1 MVHEETL
8 PRASFP
14 RSTYDRSRRSRP
26 RLIKFLT
33 AFGLTVGFVGI
44 TTTQVANG
52 WTKSTTQALVF
63 SGFVGNAEGIG
74 EAKLRLDDAE
84 NMYVLGKS
92 AGTAEYDNAN
102 PSLRLGNG
110 DDWSSHLVKYSREGA
125 MQWKAEWFEATG
137 NISIEDIEVTGT
149 GDVYLSGY
157 TGAGVDLDPGAAT
170 RTATGSINT
179 AVIIKLNSSGVF
191 QWARELPATDSY
203 IKDLAIR
210 PNGSLVIGGGFTG
223 TLNLNGPGGPG
234 GVSLTAG
241 AGGDG
246 FIASLTSAGVEQ
258 WAQKVTSSNFDD
270 ITSVDVNSAGDV
282 VASGVSNGT
291 STFSSADGSTSTV
304 TIGGSLLGTIVW
316 KLNAGGNTQWVLAPE
331 PTPPT
336 SANKTL
342 VIQQSGGTSVVAT
355 NFGKLFNIS
364 ASGTLTSTLTTG
376 GAITTLEEL
385 STQQIVYGG
394 NFTGTVD
401 MDPTSGTDS
410 KSSMSASVDG
420 YLTTLTS
427 SLSYGSTKVWDGA
440 QGEEINSV
448 TPMSNGGLVIVGRS
462 FSSTPLALSVP
473 SDGTTYSRATGAD
486 SMRFIV
492 RYNSDGTTTSST
504 TTTTPTT
511 TTTTIPSTTTTIPAP
526 GAPSSVAY
534 SPGNGKVTLRWSSD
548 AVAVRYEVLNSA
560 GQKICESTVTSC
572 VISKLKN
579 GKLYIVKVRA
589 VNASS
594 VASAE
599 SSIRVIPGFTL
610 KKTSYVAKQ
619 KPSLSSILT
628 TPSTGKKS
636 WSVVSGSCRIS
647 AGKLVTPSKRATC
660 KVALAVAK
668 TKKYPA
674 MKTTISVAV
683 TK

>member
-14 RSTYDRSRRSRP
+14 RSTDEQSRRRRP

-74 EAKLRLDDAE
+74 EAKIRLDDAE
-84 NMYVLGKS
+84 NIYVLGKS

-102 PSLRLGNG
+102 PTLRVGNG

-157 TGAGVDLDPGAAT
+157 TGAGVDLDPGAST

-210 PNGSLVIGGGFTG
+210 PNGSLVVGGGFTG

-246 FIASLTSAGVEQ
+246 FVASLTSAGVEQ

-291 STFSSADGSTSTV
+291 STFSSGDGSTSTV

-316 KLNAGGNTQWVLAPE
+316 KLNAAGNTQWVLAPE
-331 PTPPT
+331 ATPTT
-336 SANKTL
+336 SANKTF

-364 ASGTLTSTLTTG
+364 VSGTLASTLTTG

-385 STQQIVYGG
+385 STQQVVYGG

-401 MDPTSGTDS
+401 MDPTSGADS
-410 KSSMSASVDG
+410 KTSMSSSVDA
-420 YLTTLTS
+420 YLTTLSS
-427 SLSYGSTKVWDGA
+427 SLGYVSTKVWDGA
-440 QGEEINSV
+440 LGEELNWV
-448 TPMSNGGLVIVGRS
+448 TPMSNGGFVVIGRS
-462 FSSTPLALSVP
+462 FSTTPLSLSVP
-473 SDGTTYSRATGAD
+473 SDGTTYSRAAGAD

-504 TTTTPTT
+504 TTS
-511 TTTTIPSTTTTIPAP
+511 TTIAPTTTTIPAP
-526 GAPSSVAY
+526 SAPNSLAY
-534 SPGNGKVTLRWSSD
+534 TPGNGKVTLRWSSG
-548 AVAVRYEVLNSA
+548 AVAVRFEVLNSA
-560 GQKICESTVTSC
+560 SQKICESSVTSC

-579 GKLYIVKVRA
+579 GKLYTMKIRA
-589 VNASS
+589 INVNS
-594 VASAE
+594 VASE
-599 SSIRVIPGFTL
+599 ETSIRVIPGFSL
-610 KKTSYVAKQ
+610 KKTTYVAKQ

-636 WSVVSGSCRIS
+636 WSVVSGGCRIS
-647 AGKLVTPSKRATC
+647 AGKLVTPSKKATC
-660 KVALAVAK
+660 KVALSVAK

-674 MKTTISVAV
+674 MKTTVSIAV

>member
-1 MVHEETL
+1 MVHIAKLHRTDVCHSNGGR
-8 PRASFP
+8 P
-14 RSTYDRSRRSRP
+14 TGGRP
-26 RLIKFLT
+26 RFFKILT
-33 AFGLTVGFVGI
+33 TFALTSAIIGLT
-44 TTTQVANG
+44 TTRVANG
-52 WTKSTTQALVF
+52 WTKSSTQALVF
-63 SGFVGNAEGIG
+63 SGFNGNENGIG
-74 EAKLRLDDAE
+74 EAKVRLDDAE
-84 NMYVLGKS
+84 NMYVLGRS
-92 AGTAEYDNAN
+92 GGTAEYDNAN
-102 PSLRLGNG
+102 PTLRVGNN
-110 DDWSSHLVKYSREGA
+110 DDWSSHLIKYSREGA

-137 NISIEDIEVTGT
+137 NVYFEDIEVTGT

-157 TGAGVDLDPGAAT
+157 AGAGVDLDPGSST
-170 RTATGSINT
+170 RTLTGSVNT
-179 AVIIKLNSSGVF
+179 AIIIKLNSSGVF
-191 QWARELPATDSY
+191 QWVRELPATDSF

-210 PNGSLVIGGGFTG
+210 SNGSLVIGGKFTG

-246 FIASLTSAGVEQ
+246 FVASLTSAGVEQ

-282 VASGVSNGT
+282 FASGVSNGT

-316 KLNAGGNTQWVLAPE
+316 KLNAAGNTQWVLAPE
-331 PTPPT
+331 PTPT
-336 SANKTL
+336 TLANRTF
-342 VIQQSGGTSVVAT
+342 VIQRSGGTTLVAT
-355 NFGKLFNIS
+355 DFGKLFS
-364 ASGTLTSTLTTG
+364 VSTSGTLTSTLTTG
-376 GAITTLEEL
+376 GFISTLDEL
-385 STQQIVYGG
+385 STQQVVYGG
-394 NFTGTVD
+394 LFTGPVD
-401 MDPTSGTDS
+401 LDPTSGSDT
-410 KSSMSASVDG
+410 KSSMSSSNDA
-420 YLTTLTS
+420 YLTTLSS
-427 SLSYGSTKVWDGA
+427 SLGYVSTKVWDGA
-440 QGEEINSV
+440 LGEELNWV
-448 TPMSNGGLVIVGRS
+448 TPMSNGGFVVVGRS
-462 FSSTPLALSVP
+462 FSTTPLALSAP

-504 TTTTPTT
+504 TTTTTTTPPTT
-511 TTTTIPSTTTTIPAP
+511 TTVPAP
-526 GAPSSVAY
+526 SAPSAVAY
-534 SPGNGKVTLRWSSD
+534 SPGNGKVTLRWSGD
-548 AVAVRYEVLNSA
+548 AVAVRFEVLNAS

-572 VISKLKN
+572 AISKLKN
-579 GKLYIVKVRA
+579 GKLYTMKVRA
-589 VNASS
+589 FNASS

-599 SSIRVIPGFTL
+599 TSIRVIPGFAL

-636 WSVVSGSCRIS
+636 WSAVSGGCRI
-647 AGKLVTPSKRATC
+647 AGGKLVTPSKKATC
-660 KVALAVAK
+660 KVALSVTK

>member
-8 PRASFP
+8 PGASFLQ
-14 RSTYDRSRRSRP
+14 STNQRSRRQRP

-63 SGFVGNAEGIG
+63 SGFVGNAEGVG
-74 EAKLRLDDAE
+74 EAEVRLDDAE
-84 NMYVLGKS
+84 NMYVLGRS

-102 PSLRLGNG
+102 PSLRVGNG
-110 DDWSSHLVKYSREGA
+110 DDWSSHLIKYSREGA

-137 NISIEDIEVTGT
+137 NIYFEDIEVTGA

-157 TGAGVDLDPGAAT
+157 TGAGVDLDPGAST
-170 RTATGSINT
+170 RTATASVNT

-191 QWARELPATDSY
+191 QWARELPATDSF

-210 PNGSLVIGGGFTG
+210 SNGSLVIGGGFTG

-246 FIASLTSAGVEQ
+246 YVASLTSAGVEQ

-316 KLNAGGNTQWVLAPE
+316 KLNVAGNTQWVVAPE
-331 PTPPT
+331 PTPST
-336 SANKTL
+336 SANRSF
-342 VIQQSGGTSVVAT
+342 VIQQASGSSVVAT

-376 GAITTLEEL
+376 GFITTLDEL
-385 STQQIVYGG
+385 ATRQVVYGG
-394 NFTGTVD
+394 IFNGTVD
-401 MDPTSGTDS
+401 LDPTSGSDT
-410 KSSMSASVDG
+410 KSSMSSSNDAF
-420 YLTTLTS
+420 LTTLSS
-427 SLSYGSTKVWDGA
+427 SLGYVSTKVWDGA
-440 QGEEINSV
+440 NGEELNWV
-448 TPMSNGGLVIVGRS
+448 TPMSNGGFVIAGRS
-462 FSSTPLALSVP
+462 FSTTPLALSVP

-492 RYNSDGTTTSST
+492 RFNSDGTTTSST
-504 TTTTPTT
+504 TTTTTT
-511 TTTTIPSTTTTIPAP
+511 TLAPTTTTIPTP

-534 SPGNGKVTLRWSSD
+534 SPGNGKVTLRWSGD
-548 AVAVRYEVLNSA
+548 AVAVRFEVLNSS
-560 GQKICESTVTSC
+560 GQKVCESTSTTC

-579 GKLYIVKVRA
+579 GKLYSMKVRSY
-589 VNASS
+589 NANS
-594 VASAE
+594 VASSE
-599 SSIRVIPGFTL
+599 TSIRVIPGFSL
-610 KKTSYVAKQ
+610 KKTTYVAKQ

-636 WSVVSGSCRIS
+636 WSIVSGGCRI
-647 AGKLVTPSKRATC
+647 AVGKLVTPSKKGTC
-660 KVALAVAK
+660 RIALSVSK

-674 MKTTISVAV
+674 MKTTLSVTV